1 MEVLEGHRK
10 RSMVLSACNM
20 LGFGEILVGIA
31 ENSGSS
37 FFGLP
42 HENLVLDCYYGR
54 ALDDTLVIYMCI
66 NII

>member
-1 MEVLEGHRK
+1 
-10 RSMVLSACNM
+10 M

-37 FFGLP
+37 FFGLH

-66 NII
+66 NMI